1 MSKNKRQDHIA
12 GGNANADIETNSS
25 TSSSTN
31 SSTNSNVDTTT
42 STNDVTSTNSSTNS
56 NVDTTTSTNNVA
68 KTNTSKVPPA
78 TQLSGI
84 NRSRLLSGSIPG
96 ALLRL
101 SLPVMATF
109 LLQTLYS
116 MADAFWLGK
125 LGREAI
131 SAPGISFSILFFFV
145 SLGAGFS
152 VAGTALVSQYTG
164 SGQRNQANLAA
175 GQTLIFLLMGAVV
188 ISLAGM
194 MASGSILRL
203 MQTPTDVYANAH
215 LYLRVLFAGIPF
227 MAISFVYGGIMR
239 GVGDAVTPMI
249 IDITT
254 NLLNILLDPF
264 FIFGWAFFPRM
275 GVAGAALVTVGC
287 RFLASAACITLLISG
302 TRGLKVRWPQMRP
315 RWNYLGRI
323 LRIGMPAAIGQ
334 SGASL
339 GFMVTQGFVNS
350 FGSAVVGAFTVVV
363 RVIHL
368 INVPGMGFSAGASAL
383 IGQNLGA
390 DQVKR
395 AEKTVWWGVG
405 MVAAFLAVGC
415 SVLAFA
421 SETIIRLFIDDPEVI
436 AEGIVLFRVISY
448 SVFFFGIIMVV
459 FGAFQGSG
467 KTAPVMVLS
476 LTRLWLLRIPL
487 AYLFSFVLAWGH
499 LGIWWGMFVS
509 NVVIS
514 LLGLY
519 WFSKGTWK
527 QKVI

>member
-1 MSKNKRQDHIA
+1 MVPKISPMGR
-12 GGNANADIETNSS
+12 
-25 TSSSTN
+25 
-31 SSTNSNVDTTT
+31 SN
-42 STNDVTSTNSSTNS
+42 
-56 NVDTTTSTNNVA
+56 
-68 KTNTSKVPPA
+68 
-78 TQLSGI
+78 
-84 NRSRLLSGSIPG
+84 LLTGSIPG

-109 LLQTLYS
+109 LLQTLYN

-152 VAGTALVSQYTG
+152 VAGTALVSQYIG
-164 SGQRNQANLAA
+164 SGQKEQANLAA
-175 GQTLIFLLMGAVV
+175 GQNLVFLIIGAVF
-188 ISLAGM
+188 ISLVGM
-194 MASGSILRL
+194 SASEFILRL
-203 MQTPTDVYANAH
+203 MQTPEDVFANAS
-215 LYLRVLFAGIPF
+215 LYLRILFAGIPF

-239 GVGDAVTPMI
+239 GAGDAITPMV
-249 IDITT
+249 IDIVT

-264 FIFGWAFFPRM
+264 FIFGWGLFPRM
-275 GVAGAALVTVGC
+275 EVAGAAAVTIGC
-287 RFLASAACITLLISG
+287 RFLASVACMVLLVSG
-302 TRGLKVRWPQMRP
+302 ARGLKVRWPQLRP
-315 RWNYLGRI
+315 RWGYLGRI
-323 LRIGMPAAIGQ
+323 MRIGMPAAIGQ

-350 FGSAVVGAFTVVV
+350 FGSAVVGAFTVAV

-368 INVPGMGFSAGASAL
+368 INVPGMGLSAGASAL

-415 SVLAFA
+415 SLLAFA
-421 SETIIRLFIDDPEVI
+421 SEPVIRLFIDDPEVI

-467 KTAPVMVLS
+467 KTTPVMVLS
-476 LTRLWLLRIPL
+476 LARLWLLRIPL

-499 LGIWWGMFVS
+499 LGIWWGMFIS

-514 LLGLY
+514 VMGLY
-519 WFSKGTWK
+519 WFSRGTWK

>member
-1 MSKNKRQDHIA
+1 MS
-12 GGNANADIETNSS
+12 ES
-25 TSSSTN
+25 TS
-31 SSTNSNVDTTT
+31 DH
-42 STNDVTSTNSSTNS
+42 
-56 NVDTTTSTNNVA
+56 
-68 KTNTSKVPPA
+68 
-78 TQLSGI
+78 
-84 NRSRLLSGSIPG
+84 RSRFLTGSIPG

-131 SAPGISFSILFFFV
+131 SAPGISFPILFFFI

-164 SGQRNQANLAA
+164 SGQKDQANLAA
-175 GQTLIFLLMGAVV
+175 GQTIVFLLIGATLIALVGV
-188 ISLAGM
+188 A
-194 MASGSILRL
+194 ASADILRL
-203 MQTPTDVYANAH
+203 MQAPADVFFNAH
-215 LYLRVLFAGIPF
+215 IYLRIIFMGIPF
-227 MAISFVYGGIMR
+227 MATSFVYGGIMR
-239 GVGDAVTPMI
+239 GAGDAITPMI
-249 IDITT
+249 IDIGA

-264 FIFGWAFFPRM
+264 FIFGWGFFPRM
-275 GVAGAALVTVGC
+275 EVAGAAAVTVGC
-287 RFLASAACITLLISG
+287 RFFASAACIILLVSG
-302 TRGLKVRWPQMRP
+302 ARGLKLRWPQLRP
-315 RWNYLGRI
+315 RRSYLGRI
-323 LRIGMPAAIGQ
+323 LRIGMPASIGQ

-350 FGSAVVGAFTVVV
+350 FGSAVVGAFTVAV

-368 INVPGMGFSAGASAL
+368 LNVPGMGLSAGASAL

-390 DQVKR
+390 DQIKR
-395 AEKTVWWGVG
+395 AEHTVWWGVG
-405 MVAAFLAVGC
+405 MAAAFLAVGC
-415 SVLAFA
+415 SLLVFA
-421 SETIIRLFIDDPEVI
+421 SEPIIRMFIDDPEVI

-467 KTAPVMVLS
+467 KTTPVMVLS
-476 LTRLWLLRIPL
+476 LVRLWLLRIPL
-487 AYLFSFVLAWGH
+487 AYLFSFILTWGH
-499 LGIWWGMFVS
+499 LGIWWAMFVS

-514 LLGLY
+514 VLGLI
-519 WFSKGTWK
+519 WFRRGTWK

>member
-1 MSKNKRQDHIA
+1 MNENERKDRTTG
-12 GGNANADIETNSS
+12 GGNGTGSS
-25 TSSSTN
+25 TGSDTGGDN
-31 SSTNSNVDTTT
+31 SADSGMDTAP
-42 STNDVTSTNSSTNS
+42 S
-56 NVDTTTSTNNVA
+56 
-68 KTNTSKVPPA
+68 A
-78 TQLSGI
+78 TRISRMD
-84 NRSRLLSGSIPG
+84 RSRLLTGSIPG

-131 SAPGISFSILFFFV
+131 SAPGISFPILFFFV

-152 VAGTALVSQYTG
+152 VAGTALVAQYTG
-164 SGQRNQANLAA
+164 SGQREQANLAA
-175 GQTLIFLLMGAVV
+175 GQTLIFLLMGAVI
-188 ISLAGM
+188 ISMVGII
-194 MASGSILRL
+194 ASGSILRL
-203 MQTPTDVYANAH
+203 MQTPVDVFSNAH

-239 GVGDAVTPMI
+239 GAGDAITPMI
-249 IDITT
+249 IDIVT
-254 NLLNILLDPF
+254 NSLNILLDPF
-264 FIFGWAFFPRM
+264 FIFGWGFFPRM
-275 GVAGAALVTVGC
+275 EVAGAAAVTVSC
-287 RFLASAACITLLISG
+287 RFLASAACVTLLITG
-302 TRGLKVRWPQMRP
+302 ARGLRVRWPQIRP
-315 RWNYLGRI
+315 RSGYLGRI

-350 FGSAVVGAFTVVV
+350 FGSAVVGAFTVAV

-415 SVLAFA
+415 SVLVFA
-421 SETIIRLFIDDPEVI
+421 SEPIIRLFIADPEVI

-467 KTAPVMVLS
+467 KTTPVMVLS

-487 AYLFSFVLAWGH
+487 AYLFSFILAWGH
-499 LGIWWGMFVS
+499 LGIWWAMFIS

-514 LLGLY
+514 LSGLY
-519 WFSKGTWK
+519 WFSRGTWK

>member
-1 MSKNKRQDHIA
+1 MSSNSNDDACTGA
-12 GGNANADIETNSS
+12 GGG
-25 TSSSTN
+25 
-31 SSTNSNVDTTT
+31 
-42 STNDVTSTNSSTNS
+42 
-56 NVDTTTSTNNVA
+56 
-68 KTNTSKVPPA
+68 TNTSAGRDASTGSNISAGTETGESTDTDSDRNTTPPA
-78 TQLSGI
+78 TRFTHIG
-84 NRSRLLSGSIPG
+84 RSKLLSGSIPG

-131 SAPGISFSILFFFV
+131 SAPGISFPILFFFV

-164 SGQRNQANLAA
+164 SGQKDQADLAA
-175 GQTLIFLLMGAVV
+175 GQTLIFLLMGAVI
-188 ISLAGM
+188 ISLAGV

-203 MQTPTDVYANAH
+203 MQTPADVFVNAH
-215 LYLRVLFAGIPF
+215 LYLRVLFVGIPF

-249 IDITT
+249 IDIAT

-264 FIFGWAFFPRM
+264 FIFGWGFFPRM

-287 RFLASAACITLLISG
+287 RFLASAACVALLISG

-323 LRIGMPAAIGQ
+323 MRIGMPAAIGQ

-350 FGSAVVGAFTVVV
+350 FGSAVVGAFTVAV

-390 DQVKR
+390 GQIKR

-415 SVLAFA
+415 SLLVFA
-421 SETIIRLFIDDPEVI
+421 SEPIIRLFINDPEVI

-467 KTAPVMVLS
+467 KTTPVMVLS

-487 AYLFSFVLAWGH
+487 AYLFSFILAWGH
-499 LGIWWGMFVS
+499 LGIWWGMFIS

-519 WFSKGTWK
+519 WFSRGTWK